1 MEGYVNAI
9 ERESKVLHDRSGEFT
24 ETVKAG
30 AFQRAIDRA
39 DDIRILLDHD
49 ISKDLGG
56 LKDGNL
62 ELSEDAIG
70 LKARAEITDP
80 EAIEKARDGK
90 LRGWS
95 FGFRDVD
102 VPERVV
108 DGVRHRDI
116 KDMDLYEVSLIDDR
130 MTPAYSGTLVNVR
143 ADSNPVNYSEQ
154 YLDQVELVRAEDAP
168 QQNGNDEEE
177 KGAPSSDLYKTQ
189 IAKLRFELEEEI

>member
-49 ISKDLGG
+49 KDLGG

-80 EAIEKARDGK
+80 EAIGKARDGK

-143 ADSNPVNYSEQ
+143 ADKKPVNYSEQ
-154 YLDQVELVRAEDAP
+154 YLEDVELVRAEDAP

-189 IAKLRFELEEEI
+189 IEKLRFELEEEI